1 MKAEKQTL
9 QQGLKGKNTKLYLPI
24 IILVILAVVLAKGLE
39 HDPRTLPS
47 AKLGKQVPAFS
58 LPILGQE
65 NAPAFTPE
73 SMRGQVWVL
82 NVFASWCAACVQEA
96 SSLILFKQQNRV
108 PLIGLA
114 YKDAPVDTQQWLA
127 KFGNPYQQVV
137 TDIAGNVGIDLGVYG
152 VPETYVIDAQ
162 GIIRYRHVGPVD
174 NHFYQQHVLPII
186 NDMQAKVVADTKA
199 IENKPSNSAT
209 AVNQAPRKLVLL
221 SDAEIDI
228 RLKALAEELRCLVCQ
243 NQTIADSNAALAVDL
258 KRQIAEKIRIGQ
270 TDEEIKAYMLERY
283 GEFILYDPPFNYKN
297 LLLWLS
303 PFVVMVI
310 AGVIAFK
317 AQRQVA
323 TTAPAPLKSAKVK
336 QLEAMYQASKEID

>member
-1 MKAEKQTL
+1 MKSKHI
-9 QQGLKGKNTKLYLPI
+9 KLYLPI
-24 IILVILAVVLAKGLE
+24 VVLALLTLVLAKGLQY
-39 HDPRTLPS
+39 DPRTLPS
-47 AKLGKQVPAFS
+47 AKLGKPVPSFN
-58 LPILGQE
+58 LPILGQDK
-65 NAPAFTPE
+65 APAFTPQ

-96 SSLILFKQQNRV
+96 SSLILFKQQNSV

-137 TDIAGNVGIDLGVYG
+137 TDMAGNVGIDLGVYG

-174 NHFYQQHVLPII
+174 NQFYQQHVLPII
-186 NDMQAKVVADTKA
+186 NAQTSLKRAMPA
-199 IENKPSNSAT
+199 PSNSAA
-209 AVNQAPRKLVLL
+209 AVKQTAPRLNILT
-221 SDAEIDI
+221 DAEIEA
-228 RLKALAEELRCLVCQ
+228 RVKALAEELRCLVCQ

-297 LLLWLS
+297 LLLWLL
-303 PFVVMVI
+303 PFVVLGI
-310 AGVIAFK
+310 AAIVAFR
-317 AQRQVA
+317 AQRQVVDA
-323 TTAPAPLKSAKVK
+323 VAETTDLSK
-336 QLEAMYQASKEID
+336 QANDIEAMYQAAKRDK